1 MKFLV
6 LVICDENSDTY
17 QFLEET
23 IRETWG
29 SVKSEHWEIY
39 YLYSKPDIQHPYLDG
54 DKFYA
59 KGVEKLDSIG
69 RKTIQAF
76 EFFSNNHEFDYI
88 FRTNLSSYV
97 DLPRLYEKLNQK
109 KFTYEGVVGVD
120 NGVKFASGAGYVISK
135 DLVQNVIVNKD
146 SWNHG
151 MIDDVAMGNM
161 MNKIGIN
168 PIGELTRQTFLN
180 VNETVDVNQYHYRC
194 KQTERT
200 QDAFIMRR
208 IHEIKYK
215 QES

>member
-1 MKFLV
+1 MWMLISFAVFALLWASFGHIDVVATAQGK
-6 LVICDENSDTY
+6 IIPSDRT
-17 QFLEET
+17 
-23 IRETWG
+23 
-29 SVKSEHWEIY
+29 
-39 YLYSKPDIQHPYLDG
+39 
-54 DKFYA
+54 
-59 KGVEKLDSIG
+59 
-69 RKTIQAF
+69 KTIQAF
-76 EFFSNNHEFDYI
+76 EFLSNNHEFDYI

-109 KFTYEGVVGVD
+109 KFTYDGVVGAD

-135 DLVQNVIVNKD
+135 DLVQHVIVNKD

-151 MIDDVAMGNM
+151 MIDDVAMGHM